1 MSISPV
7 GNSDA
12 YARYRQ
18 QALDL
23 LASPAQSTTT
33 APQASGPS
41 YVAPPDATDES
52 ASNPFATKF
61 KTDLSTLNSA
71 HDSKPHT
78 HGAHAHHAKADATA
92 ASAAESTTDAPS
104 ATDAIGQTLDEF
116 ANLLKTAAGIAAVI
130 A

>member
-1 MSISPV
+1 MSISSV

-23 LASPAQSTTT
+23 LASPGQQMQAGQTAALSYITPPATTD
-33 APQASGPS
+33 PS
-41 YVAPPDATDES
+41 DT
-52 ASNPFATKF
+52 NPFATKF
-61 KTDLSTLNSA
+61 KTDLSMLNGSNDGKSHA
-71 HDSKPHT
+71 
-78 HGAHAHHAKADATA
+78 HGAHGHHGKADATSQTSDSTA
-92 ASAAESTTDAPS
+92 TTDTA
-104 ATDAIGQTLDEF
+104 ATDPLQQTLTEF

>member
-7 GNSDA
+7 GNSDT

-23 LASPAQSTTT
+23 LTSPGQKTQAGQTTALSYITPPAQ
-33 APQASGPS
+33 
-41 YVAPPDATDES
+41 TDQS
-52 ASNPFATKF
+52 DTNPFATKF
-61 KTDLSTLNSA
+61 KTDLSVLNGSNDGKSHAHSA
-71 HDSKPHT
+71 HGH
-78 HGAHAHHAKADATA
+78 HGKADAT
-92 ASAAESTTDAPS
+92 SQTSDSTTTSDTAAADPLQ
-104 ATDAIGQTLDEF
+104 QTLTEF

>member
-23 LASPAQSTTT
+23 LASPSQTGSQTPQTT
-33 APQASGPS
+33 APS
-41 YVAPPDATDES
+41 YTNPADTSDES
-52 ASNPFATKF
+52 SSTPFATKF
-61 KTDLSTLNSA
+61 TTDLSMLNSA
-71 HDSKPHT
+71 DDKKSHA
-78 HGAHAHHAKADATA
+78 HGAHGHHHSASASTDAKAADAT
-92 ASAAESTTDAPS
+92 STTADPL
-104 ATDAIGQTLDEF
+104 GQSLDEF
-116 ANLLKTAAGIAAVI
+116 ANLLKTAVGIAALI

>member
-23 LASPAQSTTT
+23 LASPSQTGTKTPQTT
-33 APQASGPS
+33 APS
-41 YVAPPDATDES
+41 YVTPADTSDES
-52 ASNPFATKF
+52 SSNPFATKF
-61 KTDLSTLNSA
+61 TTDLSMLNSA
-71 HDSKPHT
+71 DDKKSHA
-78 HGAHAHHAKADATA
+78 HGAHGHHHK
-92 ASAAESTTDAPS
+92 ASAASDAANAAGATTNTVDPL
-104 ATDAIGQTLDEF
+104 GQSLDEF